1 MSWFDRHRRIFEE
14 ILRHRIG
21 VAQVENERLFELLG
35 QIFPLQLHS
44 FESRSEHNG
53 WIVPDAWHVR
63 KAEIRR
69 NGDVMFDGLIHPM
82 AVIGSSVS
90 FSGRVSKAEL
100 DHHVFYSRAQPD
112 AYAFHCMNNYRP
124 WAKEWGFC
132 VPLAEYEAWG
142 DGDYEVELVTEFSI
156 GRMLVA
162 EAVLPGELSETI
174 VFNAHT
180 CHPCQFEDG
189 FSGVALILELFDELR
204 RQDRR
209 RYTYKAI
216 LAPEHL
222 GTVFYLASLK
232 PEERAWLKAAVF
244 TEMIGLKTNLTLQ
257 KSFTGEHAID
267 RVAGQ
272 LARDIEPEARIGEFR
287 TILGNDE
294 TVWEAPGYEIPCI
307 SLSRCSRSPHYYDE
321 YHTSND
327 LIERSDTAQR
337 SRALDLLRRMVR
349 TFEKDA
355 IITRCFE
362 GLIALSNPR
371 YGLYVERPEP
381 TVDKKLSEEQLTLGA
396 LQDRIVRYFDG
407 KFSIGE
413 LSERFSLSFETMYEY
428 VRSFEAKGL
437 VELKAVPSLDWY
449 GRRRGKFV
457 PDHSVTG

>member
-1 MSWFDRHRRIFEE
+1 LRWFEKHRPAFDE
-14 ILRHRIG
+14 ILRNRIG
-21 VAQVENERLFELLG
+21 VAQTENARLFELLG

-44 FESRSEHNG
+44 YDSRSEHNG
-53 WIVPDAWHVR
+53 WIVPDAWNVR

-69 NGDVMFDGLIHPM
+69 DGKVLFDGLIHPM
-82 AVIGSSVS
+82 AVIGNSVS

-100 DHHVFYSRAQPD
+100 DKHVFFSRAQPD

-132 VPLAEYEAWG
+132 IPLV
-142 DGDYEVELVTEFSI
+142 DYETWEDGSYDVELVTEFSA
-156 GRMLVA
+156 GQMLVG
-162 EAVLPGELSETI
+162 EAVLPGESSETI

-180 CHPCQFEDG
+180 CHPSQFEDG

-204 RQDRR
+204 QMDRR

-222 GTVFYLASLK
+222 GTVFYLAGLS
-232 PEERAWLKAAVF
+232 PEQRAQLKAVVF

-257 KSFTGEHAID
+257 KSFTGEHVID
-267 RVAGQ
+267 RIAGR
-272 LARDIEPEARIGEFR
+272 LALDIEPEARIGEFR

-307 SLSRCSRSPHYYDE
+307 SLSRCSRSPYYYDE

-327 LIERSDTAQR
+327 LIARSDMAQR
-337 SRALDLLRRMVR
+337 SKALGLLRRLVD
-349 TFEKDA
+349 TFERDA
-355 IITRCFE
+355 IITRRFE

-381 TVDKKLSEEQLTLGA
+381 TVDKKLSQEQLILGA
-396 LQDRIVRYFDG
+396 LQDRIVRYFNG
-407 KFSIGE
+407 QFSISE
-413 LSERFSLSFETMYEY
+413 LAEKFSLSFETMYAY

-437 VELKAVPSLDWY
+437 VELKAVPGLDWY
-449 GRRRGKFV
+449 ARPGDGRRG
-457 PDHSVTG
+457 

>member
-1 MSWFDRHRRIFEE
+1 MSWFDRHRPAFEE
-14 ILRHRIG
+14 ILRSHIG
-21 VAQVENERLFELLG
+21 VAQADNARLFELLG
-35 QIFPLQLHS
+35 EIVPLRLHA

-53 WIVPDAWHVR
+53 WIVPDAWRVQ

-69 NGDVMFDGLIHPM
+69 DGKVVFDGLVHPL
-82 AVIGSSVS
+82 AVIGNSVS
-90 FSGRVSKAEL
+90 FSGRVTKSEL
-100 DHHVFYSRAQPD
+100 DKHVFFSRAEPD
-112 AYAFHCMNNYRP
+112 AFAFHCMNNYRP

-132 VPLAEYEAWG
+132 IPMVEYETWA
-142 DGDYEVELVTEFSI
+142 DGDYEIDLVTEFSV

-162 EAVLPGELSETI
+162 EAVLPGETDETI

-204 RQDRR
+204 KSAKR
-209 RYTYKAI
+209 RYTYRAI

-232 PEERAWLKAAVF
+232 PDERAKLKAAVF
-244 TEMIGLKTNLTLQ
+244 TEMIGLQTNLTLQ
-257 KSFTGEHAID
+257 KSFAGHHVID
-267 RVAGQ
+267 RVAERI
-272 LARDIEPEARIGEFR
+272 ARDIDADTRVGDFR

-307 SLSRCSRSPHYYDE
+307 SLSRCSKSPFYYNE

-327 LIERSDTAQR
+327 LIVRSDMKKRGEAF
-337 SRALDLLRRMVR
+337 SLLKRMIDN
-349 TFEKDA
+349 FEQDA
-355 IITRCFE
+355 IIQRNFE

-381 TVDKKLSEEQLTLGA
+381 TVNKKLSQEQLALGA

-407 KFSIGE
+407 RSSISE
-413 LSERFSLSFETMYEY
+413 LADKFSLSFETMRDY
-428 VRSFEAKGL
+428 VHSFEKKGL
-437 VELKAVPSLDWY
+437 VSLKPVPGFDWY
-449 GRRRGKFV
+449 ARHQNV
-457 PDHSVTG
+457 HSD